1 MWMGNYV
8 IIYSSQHLKMIR
20 GYRYHLMYIANTYV
34 RYHVAG
40 APICHI
46 GNPGLK
52 DQQSSNINYNDKFC
66 NIENIQE
73 KNKWTE
79 IFE

>member
-1 MWMGNYV
+1 
-8 IIYSSQHLKMIR
+8 
-20 GYRYHLMYIANTYV
+20 MYIANTYV